1 MIGFILFD
9 NFNLDLL
16 LFKQFQELISS
27 LACIFTE
34 A

>member
-9 NFNLDLL
+9 KFDLDLL
-16 LFKQFQELISS
+16 LFKQLQELISS
-27 LACIFTE
+27 LACSFTE

>member
-16 LFKQFQELISS
+16 FFKQLQELISS
-27 LACIFTE
+27 LSCSVTVA
-34 A
+34 